1 MNEPLERARE
11 IVSEAVERGIN
22 YFDVAPACGNA
33 EEKLGLALEP
43 FFLAD

>member
-1 MNEPLERARE
+1 MNEPLERARG

-22 YFDVAPACGNA
+22 YFDVSPACGNA

-43 FFLAD
+43 FFLVD